1 MTPFIYNMRKLN
13 KRPIY
18 DLTSTLTDDP
28 LDLLLSAAQGEQ
40 LVKLLQLLAGD
51 VETNPGPQ
59 VSAPRS
65 SAAQTS

>member
-1 MTPFIYNMRKLN
+1 MRKLN
-13 KRPIY
+13 KRPIR

-59 VSAPRS
+59 VSA
-65 SAAQTS
+65 